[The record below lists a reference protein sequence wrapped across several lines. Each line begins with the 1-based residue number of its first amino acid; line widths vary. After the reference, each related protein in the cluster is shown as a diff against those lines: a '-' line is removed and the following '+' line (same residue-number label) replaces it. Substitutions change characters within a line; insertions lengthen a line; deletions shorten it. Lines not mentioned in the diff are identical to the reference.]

1 MLRLENISKIYPTGE
16 VLKDVTWKVKSG
28 DCIGLV
34 GANGA
39 VYAFITLIKADYCST
54 SPTRCHDC
62 PLKRCADSSHR
73 TAGYQIKAIE
83 LRVKYNRAIYHL
95 DFPHPKIVP
104 SSNVAN
110 TSVLQFLVTEP

>member
-39 VYAFITLIKADYCST
+39 VYAFITLIKADYCK
-54 SPTRCHDC
+54 H
-62 PLKRCADSSHR
+62 
-73 TAGYQIKAIE
+73 I
-83 LRVKYNRAIYHL
+83 
-95 DFPHPKIVP
+95 
-104 SSNVAN
+104 
-110 TSVLQFLVTEP
+110 